1 MGILQRYVLREL
13 LIDFSYTLSV
23 ITSIFFIALAAQL
36 LYTFHEF
43 NVLSIVGLFPLL
55 VPTSLAYTVPVSMM
69 IATVLTFG
77 RLTAEREI
85 LAMRTSGV
93 HLGRV
98 VTPALLLGLVLAAG
112 AFYIN
117 STVIPYCARMQT
129 KVKQDAFSKFL
140 ASFDRGVKLTS
151 FDRFQLAWAKRDAAG
166 RMQGIAFM
174 RLSEKGAREESLL
187 ADSGRLWIDEAT
199 NRLHLEMK
207 DVDWAIDRDREP
219 GASLPA
225 SPPAA
230 SSGKKAERA
239 AAAAPPPKPKAL
251 SSPEV
256 PPSAPALDTEIDG
269 VSSIRSAA
277 QNPLRPRESGLVST
291 RFASLSLSYSLDELF
306 EPDRRAPKLRERPTH
321 SLRDERA
328 AATTPARHAELD
340 TEIQRRSATSFACFA
355 FALIGA
361 PLGILVRKGNRLV
374 AFFVSF
380 LVISLVYYPLSM
392 AGEALGSVG
401 KFPPKISVWWAN
413 GALVAFGAVLLRS
426 VFRR

>member
-43 NVLSIVGLFPLL
+43 NVLSILGLFPLL

-93 HLGRV
+93 HIGRV
-98 VTPALLLGLVLAAG
+98 VTPALLLGLVLAIG
-112 AFYIN
+112 AFYVN
-117 STVIPYCARMQT
+117 SVVIPYCHRMQT

-151 FDRFQLAWAKRDAAG
+151 FDRFQLAWTRRDESG

-187 ADSGRLWIDEAT
+187 ADSGRLWIDTDT
-199 NRLHLEMK
+199 NRLHLELR
-207 DVDWAIDRDREP
+207 DVDWAIDRER
-219 GASLPA
+219 GAGSD
-225 SPPAA
+225 SPAA
-230 SSGKKAERA
+230 PA
-239 AAAAPPPKPKAL
+239 AKEAPPKKGDRSAAGAPAKPRAT

-256 PPSAPALDTEIDG
+256 PPAAPALDAEIEG
-269 VSSIRSAA
+269 VSKIRSAA
-277 QNPLRPRESGLVST
+277 PNPLRPRESGLVST
-291 RFASLSLSYSLDELF
+291 RFASLSLSYGLDELF
-306 EPDRRAPKLRERPTH
+306 EPDRKAPKIRERPTH
-321 SLRDERA
+321 SLREEFA
-328 AATTPARHAELD
+328 AATPARRAELG
-340 TEIQRRSATSFACFA
+340 TEIHRRSANSFACFA

-401 KFPPKISVWWAN
+401 RFPAAISVWWAN
-413 GALVAFGAVLLRS
+413 GALVALGAVLLRS